1 MAALL
6 ALPSLRERDL
16 LRRAW
21 TRERLTMTHALV
33 AEAPCRELGLG
44 PLLVILDESF
54 AALDP
59 DNQALALE
67 CAFERA
73 PTLLVIAHP

>member
-1 MAALL
+1 MFLARALL
-6 ALPSLRERDL
+6 QG
-16 LRRAW
+16 
-21 TRERLTMTHALV
+21 
-33 AEAPCRELGLG
+33 AELI
-44 PLLVILDESF
+44 ILDESL